1 MGNMKIV
8 NLKEV
13 GIDTVK
19 EVGVIEYLK
28 KEIALKEKAIEL
40 NEKEQYYS
48 LVAVEERE
56 LEVLKDKVETIIT
69 SLELFNNLTW
79 KDGNLYKM
87 ENFLATTKEYS
98 QEEHEEWERKQKDAN
113 ENGGVL

>member
-1 MGNMKIV
+1 MKDMKIAS
-8 NLKEV
+8 LKDMS
-13 GIDTVK
+13 IDIVK
-19 EVGVIEYLK
+19 EVGVIEFLEKEITLK
-28 KEIALKEKAIEL
+28 KKSIEI

-56 LEVLKDKVETIIT
+56 LERLVDKKETIIT
-69 SLELFNNLTW
+69 SLELFDNLTW

-87 ENFLATTKEYS
+87 ENFLATTEEYS
-98 QEEHEEWERKQKDAN
+98 QEDHEEWERKQKDPN